1 MTEVTQSRSD
11 PQRGNVVRKTSNDA
25 VCIPEFLQD
34 WSCESRPKSQLEE
47 ETAQALRLYR
57 ARLRE
62 AEAAEAALVEEE
74 QTLARDL
81 DAPRVRHLAEYRDAL
96 HQLATVY
103 SVHNA
108 AQRRL
113 DAAREHYIVL
123 ETQLGFIP
131 EL

>member
-1 MTEVTQSRSD
+1 MIQSRSD

-25 VCIPEFLQD
+25 VCIPELQD

-62 AEAAEAALVEEE
+62 AEAAEAALRGAVEEE

-81 DAPRVRHLAEYRDAL
+81 DAPRVSHLAEYRDAL